1 MREYDADILIK
12 YFYYFFQAFESKAM
26 ALVKKALRSH
36 TKVLSAKHKEM
47 FEEDEQE
54 AVLDDQPMEIDE
66 ETNEAALKF
75 ALHILRSM
83 NEDEHAHTL
92 ERSKRRLHVTL

>member
-1 MREYDADILIK
+1 
-12 YFYYFFQAFESKAM
+12 M
-26 ALVKKALRSH
+26 ALVKKSLRSH
-36 TKVLSAKHKEM
+36 TKVLSAKHKEL
-47 FEEDEQE
+47 FEED
-54 AVLDDQPMEIDE
+54 DQQMEIDE
-66 ETNEAALKF
+66 ETKEAALKF